1 MRNPLSFAMLFVP
14 ARKGVIFSGCFQHL
28 SLSLVFRSLI
38 TTCLGMDFSEM
49 ILFRVC
55 SASWIYR
62 FPSSPKFGSFSAI
75 IGELGPT
82 SSSSSPGP
90 PRHKYRTIFGYS
102 RTGRWGLFVRALVTF
117 YFLCRS
123 VWIISLVLASSL
135 LIFFPL
141 SFPPCCWAYSKA
153 FISVI
158 PFFSSKICIYFSFT
172 SSIFLFRACSWW
184 LTKALSSWLL

>member
-1 MRNPLSFAMLFVP
+1 MLFVP

-49 ILFRVC
+49 ILLNLQVSVSSQMWELFSHYW
-55 SASWIYR
+55 SAQPHLLL
-62 FPSSPKFGSFSAI
+62 FFSRP
-75 IGELGPT
+75 LTTQMPDDLWLQSHRT
-82 SSSSSPGP
+82 
-90 PRHKYRTIFGYS
+90 PRLVRSCTRDF
-102 RTGRWGLFVRALVTF
+102 LFS
-117 YFLCRS
+117 LCWS

-158 PFFSSKICIYFSFT
+158 PFFSSKICIYFSFI
-172 SSIFLFRACSWW
+172 SSIFLFRACS
-184 LTKALSSWLL
+184 